1 MYSSVMILAAGAEAV
16 IELTDGVVVKHR
28 IEKKYRLSNIDV
40 KLRRE
45 RTRAE
50 AKIMSAA
57 RRLGVS
63 TPIIYDLDTVD
74 IVMEYIDGTPLKH
87 VIDTTLVKRAGEMVG
102 ILHRG
107 GIIHGDLTTSN
118 MLYHN
123 DRIYLIDFGL
133 AFFDT
138 STEARGVDV
147 HVFFQTLKSSHEKP
161 EELKTAFMNGYRM
174 VLAEADQV
182 FHRVREIEKRGRYT

>member
-1 MYSSVMILAAGAEAV
+1 MILAAGAEAV
-16 IELTDGVVVKHR
+16 IDLVDDVVVKHR
-28 IEKKYRLSNIDV
+28 IEKKYRLSDIDL
-40 KLRRE
+40 KLRQE

-63 TPIIYDLDTVD
+63 TPIIYDLNTVN
-74 IVMEYIDGTPLKH
+74 IVMEYIDGTLLKH
-87 VIDTTLVKRAGEMVG
+87 VIDTTLVRKAGEIVG
-102 ILHRG
+102 MLHRG

-118 MLYHN
+118 MLYHK

-174 VLAEADQV
+174 MLAEADQV
-182 FHRVREIEKRGRYT
+182 FQRVREIEKRGRYA